1 MYDLIPFQHRHSPL
15 NLWDAFFDITRST
28 DFDLG
33 FPIDIREEEK
43 QFTITAELPGINSK
57 DVSVTLKDDL
67 LTIRG
72 EKKTEHKRE
81 ENGYWC
87 SERSYGSFSRSV
99 RMPDNIEYNGNIK
112 ATYKDGV
119 LTVELPKREIEEPK
133 QIEIAVK

>member
-15 NLWDAFFDITRST
+15 NLWDAFFDIRTAT

-33 FPIDIREEEK
+33 FPIDIREDEK
-43 QFTITAELPGINSK
+43 QFTITAELPGVNPK